1 MRKNSK
7 THQLAKSSIRKLKI
21 FVFILQRHVIFH
33 SVLAK
38 IGVKK
43 QVKHYFFLLFT
54 SPNVSVFKKKPAF
67 CTLLPFQ
74 NGCQLIIFQAQFP
87 AFRP

>member
-1 MRKNSK
+1 MDVYMSKDEKINVLVKPNEQCRACSNIVMASKRTFRGMRKNSK

-43 QVKHYFFLLFT
+43 
-54 SPNVSVFKKKPAF
+54 
-67 CTLLPFQ
+67 
-74 NGCQLIIFQAQFP
+74 
-87 AFRP
+87 